1 MKQEITEFIRRALA
15 EDLSSAG
22 DITSLSCFDN
32 NMKSKAA
39 MIAKEPL
46 VAAGM
51 EVAEA
56 IFKQL
61 NPELSV
67 SILTKDGSRVA
78 KGEKMLLVEGDSRGI
93 LSGERTVLNIVQR
106 MSGIATKTSK
116 MVEILA
122 GTGTRILD
130 TRKTTPTLRYF
141 EKWAV
146 RIGGGVNHRF
156 GLYDM
161 VMIKD
166 NHSDFCGGAGKA
178 LRKVK
183 SHLEA
188 NDLRLKIV
196 VEARDLPEVDAIL
209 MEGGADRILLDNF
222 SPAELG
228 KAIAYINKQ
237 VETEASGGITEDNL
251 REYALSG
258 VDFISSGALTHSVK
272 SPDISLKAI
281 N

>member
-183 SHLEA
+183 SYLEA